1 MSQFT
6 VRLAAVVARTHNA
19 LRTNPQFLTAK
30 SDAELSLVIRATAA
44 SLAKLSRDG
53 VAAEVRLPKA
63 KLTSMLWT
71 LYKAAKAEARK
82 RAECDAEQARIEALV
97 APFLL
102 DAEPDLSGAELGATR
117 EYAETVAFE
126 RAEFW
131 ASPCGICGAPRD
143 NCYC

>member
-53 VAAEVRLPKA
+53 VAAEVRLPKT

-71 LYKAAKAEARK
+71 LYKAAKAEART
-82 RAECDAEQARIEALV
+82 RAEAA
-97 APFLL
+97 
-102 DAEPDLSGAELGATR
+102 AEPDLSGAELGATR

>member
-6 VRLAAVVARTHNA
+6 VRSAVVVARTHNA
-19 LRTNPQFLTAK
+19 LRTNPQFLAAK

-63 KLTSMLWT
+63 KLTSMCWT
-71 LYKAAKAEARK
+71 LYKAAKAEART
-82 RAECDAEQARIEALV
+82 RAEAA
-97 APFLL
+97 
-102 DAEPDLSGAELGATR
+102 AEPDLSGAELGATR

>member
-6 VRLAAVVARTHNA
+6 VRLAVVVARTHNA
-19 LRTNPQFLTAK
+19 LRTNPQFLAAK

-53 VAAEVRLPKA
+53 VAAEVRLPKT

-71 LYKAAKAEARK
+71 LYKAAKAEART
-82 RAECDAEQARIEALV
+82 RAEQARIEALV
-97 APFLL
+97 APFII
-102 DAEPDLSGAELGATR
+102 DVEPDLSGAELGATR